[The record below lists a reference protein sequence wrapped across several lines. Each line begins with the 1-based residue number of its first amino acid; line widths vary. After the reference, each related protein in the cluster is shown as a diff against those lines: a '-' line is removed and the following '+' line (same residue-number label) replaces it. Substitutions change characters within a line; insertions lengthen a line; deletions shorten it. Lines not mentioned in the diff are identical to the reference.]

1 MPSRNSPLLLAPR
14 SGNPDLKEFAPEIR
28 LIETSTGG
36 GTHAEGQVN
45 LIIDGTISDIKTVP
59 ECQNIS
65 PEEIKNNSA
74 ESMCHVSEG
83 EHKLEFSKLAEELR
97 KLKESRENDE
107 KYGMRRIPSS
117 DFISTNSELGSLGSG
132 GSTLSEMDCSGLV
145 GVTINQDENNLIRE
159 MQREINEKNEEIAD
173 LRARIIRIGIWN
185 YSFRKTTRIPN
196 QYLEKISKVVFTG
209 QIYLTLKI
217 YSFKKYMET
226 HQSRSISPPQIEH

>member
-1 MPSRNSPLLLAPR
+1 M
-14 SGNPDLKEFAPEIR
+14 
-28 LIETSTGG
+28 
-36 GTHAEGQVN
+36 V
-45 LIIDGTISDIKTVP
+45 TISDIKTVP

-107 KYGMRRIPSS
+107 KYGMRRILSS
-117 DFISTNSELGSLGSG
+117 DSISTNSELGSLGSG
-132 GSTLSEMDCSGLV
+132 GSALSEMDCSGLV

-173 LRARIIRIGIWN
+173 LRAKLFELEYGIIH
-185 YSFRKTTRIPN
+185 
-196 QYLEKISKVVFTG
+196 LERQLES
-209 QIYLTLKI
+209 LTNI
-217 YSFKKYMET
+217 
-226 HQSRSISPPQIEH
+226 